1 MNNSKTFHRGS
12 VLTAFCLAV
21 LFALQAVCA
30 LLPACIVR
38 AASSDSV
45 EIWDEDKKVDY
56 GYRFSMKFQPGVST
70 YESFGCDNL
79 DREAFS
85 DNGKS
90 DRDTECV
97 RVTSDYKPG
106 SAGMRYNNVGKD
118 ANGNI

>member
-70 YESFGCDNL
+70 WTEKLFRIMEKVTVIPN
-79 DREAFS
+79 AF
-85 DNGKS
+85 
-90 DRDTECV
+90 V
-97 RVTSDYKPG
+97 
-106 SAGMRYNNVGKD
+106 
-118 ANGNI
+118 

>member
-106 SAGMRYNNVGKD
+106 SAGMRYNNVG
-118 ANGNI
+118 

>member
-45 EIWDEDKKVDY
+45 EIWDEDKKVD
-56 GYRFSMKFQPGVST
+56 
-70 YESFGCDNL
+70 
-79 DREAFS
+79 
-85 DNGKS
+85 
-90 DRDTECV
+90 
-97 RVTSDYKPG
+97 
-106 SAGMRYNNVGKD
+106 
-118 ANGNI
+118 

>member
-56 GYRFSMKFQPGVST
+56 GYRFSMKFQPILLYICLS
-70 YESFGCDNL
+70 S
-79 DREAFS
+79 
-85 DNGKS
+85 
-90 DRDTECV
+90 
-97 RVTSDYKPG
+97 
-106 SAGMRYNNVGKD
+106 RYNTSMESSPY
-118 ANGNI
+118 ISSILFFSIP

>member
-45 EIWDEDKKVDY
+45 EIWDEDKKVD
-56 GYRFSMKFQPGVST
+56 FSRESQPM
-70 YESFGCDNL
+70 NPL
-79 DREAFS
+79 DVITWTEKLFRIMEKVTVIPNAF
-85 DNGKS
+85 
-90 DRDTECV
+90 V
-97 RVTSDYKPG
+97 
-106 SAGMRYNNVGKD
+106 
-118 ANGNI
+118 